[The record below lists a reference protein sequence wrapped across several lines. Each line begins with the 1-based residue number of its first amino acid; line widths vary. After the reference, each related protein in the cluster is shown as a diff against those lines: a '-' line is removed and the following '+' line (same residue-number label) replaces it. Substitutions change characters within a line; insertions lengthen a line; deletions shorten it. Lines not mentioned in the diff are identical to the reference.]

1 MRSGSDHHPGILT
14 LGASE
19 RSLHQKIIIKTLN
32 DNHHHD
38 QSHTC
43 VLIEVGLSP
52 RSIFNLAL
60 GVNVGSAIWV
70 STVGGLIMYKHLP
83 KPYFVITRILQ
94 DGRRIISL
102 MLGIH
107 FKLGSSLHGSCN
119 GCRDSTYVIRYL
131 LGTMTLSSL
140 INLFYVGPKT
150 TEIMFARHKLEAS
163 EGSKSDG
170 KDTSDNMKSL
180 NKQFSTFHAISSGLN
195 MFGFLVPSIF

>member
-1 MRSGSDHHPGILT
+1 MTKVT
-14 LGASE
+14 LAS
-19 RSLHQKIIIKTLN
+19 
-32 DNHHHD
+32 
-38 QSHTC
+38 
-43 VLIEVGLSP
+43 LIEVGLSP

-83 KPYFVITRILQ
+83 KPYFGQIQAKLLPEYFKMVAGL
-94 DGRRIISL
+94 SAL

-195 MFGFLVPSIF
+195 MFGFLVPSIFLGLWTGEYGLF